1 MKKFLLLLLCAYVTN
16 VLGCDPGYH
25 RDANDACVDIDECA
39 TATDTCDSTQVC
51 SNTVGAFSCGCAST
65 HFLNPNADDCQ
76 LCPDCLPKTCD
87 ASNAPTNGAVE
98 AACTAT
104 LANGASCTASC
115 NIGYVYSG
123 SRVCTQG
130 SLSTDACTAF
140 VIDARAGQT
149 TEQKKAGRKADFA
162 AIWLQIKDKGSIH
175 RKRRQVRSA
184 YKSLLAG
191 GESFN
196 VARSDALVSA
206 KFKARIA
213 AGVDLEIRPYKTKTG
228 VVDNCA
234 EADLDLKNA
243 PPAYDIPV
251 DLHETALICRDT
263 TPVMKLKMTVDGGES
278 AKDEYEASCWGGS
291 AWDAA
296 VAKSSADGEDEVTCS
311 GAKFYVNSGS
321 GATCT
326 YTAPTNGAVGA
337 CGSSLGEGESCT
349 HTCDAGYE
357 FTASATCLHSGTD
370 LVFTAG
376 SCTACDPDENDVAA
390 DVCVADDD
398 VSSCPAGQG
407 QQAGTDKALNDRS
420 CGNCL
425 AEYYSPEGSIVCTQ
439 YSAGSTAAAQAAC
452 AALNKPFINGGNSAD
467 HSCGNACTGGSRV
480 IVGSTSCDHCDP
492 EYGNDGSGSA
502 CQQCPSETYNSVISP
517 IAQFCNNK
525 QCPVGE
531 GSGTDVG
538 ADHVSDDCVPCA
550 AGTFSDV
557 NDEGQCETHKNC
569 PVGEGK
575 TADGTA
581 SADTVCAACQG
592 STFSSTI
599 DKTACQDHTVIHCDA
614 GEELSTTPSASV
626 DGVCTGCAAGN
637 FQPSADSTN
646 ACSAHTVIHCDA
658 GEELSTAP
666 SASVNGVCT
675 GCAAGNFQP
684 SADTTNA
691 CSAHTVIHC
700 DAGEELSTA
709 PSASVDGVCT
719 GCGAGNFQPSADTT
733 NACSAHT
740 VIHCDAGEELTTA
753 PSASVDGV
761 CTGCGAGNFQPSDD
775 TTNACSAHTVTTC
788 DTGYEL
794 STAPSAS
801 VDGVCNFCASGYG
814 GNGNGDGCVICD
826 VHEFNAGQTGF
837 DALCADK
844 ACPVGYGVGTTQ
856 GSSSNSCEECTS
868 GHFSASSTTGQ
879 CVPIAST
886 CGQGKKYLAM
896 TVVGASADTTCASDC
911 DAGTFQAS
919 ASHTDGDCVPIASTC
934 GQGKKYLA
942 MTAVGASADTTCAS
956 DCDAGTFQA
965 SASHTDGACA
975 ACGAGS
981 VTDKLANT
989 GAVSCTACSAGDYD
1003 HDSSSQTA
1011 CQACGAGSVTNTN
1024 TGAISC
1030 TACLAGKYSAV
1041 STSPCA
1047 ACAAGSVTD
1056 TLADPGGSTCTACL
1070 AGEYSAVSTSACAQC
1085 AAGVGA
1091 AGTVDADSDPATA
1104 CSPCAATE
1112 YSTAGLTA
1120 CIDATDRVID
1130 DPVVAEYTD
1139 ESDWDVPTCASGEFK
1154 HLDGDSITCEAC
1166 SKALYKST
1174 YTVLSTA
1181 TKHPHGKCCVNRN
1194 HKVCSRMNI
1203 EYRSSCSSAV
1213 CAA

>member
-684 SADTTNA
+684 SADSTNA

-934 GQGKKYLA
+934 GQGKKYIA
-942 MTAVGASADTTCAS
+942 MTTVGASADTTCAS

>member
-407 QQAGTDKALNDRS
+407 QQAGD
-420 CGNCL
+420 
-425 AEYYSPEGSIVCTQ
+425 
-439 YSAGSTAAAQAAC
+439 
-452 AALNKPFINGGNSAD
+452 
-467 HSCGNACTGGSRV
+467 
-480 IVGSTSCDHCDP
+480 
-492 EYGNDGSGSA
+492 
-502 CQQCPSETYNSVISP
+502 
-517 IAQFCNNK
+517 
-525 QCPVGE
+525 
-531 GSGTDVG
+531 
-538 ADHVSDDCVPCA
+538 
-550 AGTFSDV
+550 
-557 NDEGQCETHKNC
+557 
-569 PVGEGK
+569 
-575 TADGTA
+575 
-581 SADTVCAACQG
+581 
-592 STFSSTI
+592 
-599 DKTACQDHTVIHCDA
+599 
-614 GEELSTTPSASV
+614 
-626 DGVCTGCAAGN
+626 
-637 FQPSADSTN
+637 
-646 ACSAHTVIHCDA
+646 
-658 GEELSTAP
+658 
-666 SASVNGVCT
+666 
-675 GCAAGNFQP
+675 
-684 SADTTNA
+684 
-691 CSAHTVIHC
+691 
-700 DAGEELSTA
+700 
-709 PSASVDGVCT
+709 
-719 GCGAGNFQPSADTT
+719 
-733 NACSAHT
+733 
-740 VIHCDAGEELTTA
+740 
-753 PSASVDGV
+753 
-761 CTGCGAGNFQPSDD
+761 
-775 TTNACSAHTVTTC
+775 
-788 DTGYEL
+788 
-794 STAPSAS
+794 
-801 VDGVCNFCASGYG
+801 
-814 GNGNGDGCVICD
+814 
-826 VHEFNAGQTGF
+826 
-837 DALCADK
+837 
-844 ACPVGYGVGTTQ
+844 
-856 GSSSNSCEECTS
+856 
-868 GHFSASSTTGQ
+868 
-879 CVPIAST
+879 
-886 CGQGKKYLAM
+886 
-896 TVVGASADTTCASDC
+896 
-911 DAGTFQAS
+911 
-919 ASHTDGDCVPIASTC
+919 
-934 GQGKKYLA
+934 
-942 MTAVGASADTTCAS
+942 
-956 DCDAGTFQA
+956 
-965 SASHTDGACA
+965 
-975 ACGAGS
+975 
-981 VTDKLANT
+981 
-989 GAVSCTACSAGDYD
+989 
-1003 HDSSSQTA
+1003 
-1011 CQACGAGSVTNTN
+1011 
-1024 TGAISC
+1024 
-1030 TACLAGKYSAV
+1030 
-1041 STSPCA
+1041 
-1047 ACAAGSVTD
+1047 
-1056 TLADPGGSTCTACL
+1056 
-1070 AGEYSAVSTSACAQC
+1070 
-1085 AAGVGA
+1085 
-1091 AGTVDADSDPATA
+1091 
-1104 CSPCAATE
+1104 
-1112 YSTAGLTA
+1112 
-1120 CIDATDRVID
+1120 
-1130 DPVVAEYTD
+1130 
-1139 ESDWDVPTCASGEFK
+1139 
-1154 HLDGDSITCEAC
+1154 
-1166 SKALYKST
+1166 
-1174 YTVLSTA
+1174 
-1181 TKHPHGKCCVNRN
+1181 
-1194 HKVCSRMNI
+1194 
-1203 EYRSSCSSAV
+1203 
-1213 CAA
+1213 